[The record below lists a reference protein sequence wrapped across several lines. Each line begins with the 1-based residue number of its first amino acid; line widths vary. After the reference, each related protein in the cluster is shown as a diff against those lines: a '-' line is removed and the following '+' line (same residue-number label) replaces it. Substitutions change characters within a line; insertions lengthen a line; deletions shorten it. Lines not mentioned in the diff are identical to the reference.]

1 MNQNRLTKE
10 IKAGLIAV
18 LGITALIMGFS
29 YLKSNSLLGKSTTL
43 HAVYD
48 HVGGLQSGTAVSL
61 NGFSV
66 GTIDD
71 IAFLDE
77 TGKLMVAFTIT
88 TDLPIPAD
96 SKAELYDTSV
106 LGGKGLQIVLGTP
119 GSAIAQ
125 NGDTLTSI
133 VKVGMTDRITEL
145 MEPLEAKVNS
155 AIVETDLLMKNLNQL
170 LDTDSQALL
179 RETLNNFSETSASL
193 KVITQNVSENL
204 TANEKVLGTIL
215 ESTAELTSNLSSV
228 SETLNDAD
236 LQGLIADL
244 NTSVSVTKKILEGV
258 KNGEGSVGQIFTNQE
273 LYLSLQENLSQLEW
287 LLQDL
292 RLNPKRY
299 LSVSVFGKKQKDY
312 VAPESDPAK
321 TSKNQ

>member
-10 IKAGLIAV
+10 IKAGLIVV

-204 TANEKVLGTIL
+204 TANEKALGTIL

-244 NTSVSVTKKILEGV
+244 NTSVSATKEILEGV

>member
-1 MNQNRLTKE
+1 MNLIRLTKE
-10 IKAGLIAV
+10 IKAGLIVV
-18 LGITALIMGFS
+18 LGITALILGFS
-29 YLKSNSLLGKSTTL
+29 YLKSNSLLGKSTKL
-43 HAVYD
+43 YAVYD

-71 IAFLDE
+71 ITFLDE
-77 TGKLMVAFTIT
+77 TGKLMVSFTLI

-106 LGGKGLQIVLGTP
+106 LGGKGLQVILGTP

-125 NGDTLTSI
+125 NGDTLISI

-179 RETLNNFSETSASL
+179 RETLNNFSETSESL

-204 TANEKVLGTIL
+204 TANEKALGTIL
-215 ESTAELTSNLSSV
+215 ENTAELTSNLSKV
-228 SETLNDAD
+228 SQTLNEAD
-236 LQGLIADL
+236 LKGLMTDL
-244 NTSVSVTKKILEGV
+244 DTSISATKEILEGI
-258 KNGEGSVGQIFTNQE
+258 KNGDGSVGQIFTNQE
-273 LYLSLQENLSQLEW
+273 LYVSLTSNLNQLEW

-321 TSKNQ
+321 TLKNQ

>member
-1 MNQNRLTKE
+1 MNLLRLTKE
-10 IKAGLIAV
+10 IKAGLIVV
-18 LGITALIMGFS
+18 LGITAVILGFS

-71 IAFLDE
+71 ITFLDE
-77 TGKLMVAFTIT
+77 TGKLMVSFTLT

-125 NGDTLTSI
+125 NGDTLTSM
-133 VKVGMTDRITEL
+133 VKMGMTDRITEL

-179 RETLNNFSETSASL
+179 RETLKNFSETSTSL
-193 KVITQNVSENL
+193 KVISQNVSENL
-204 TANEKVLGTIL
+204 AANEKALGTIL
-215 ESTAELTSNLSSV
+215 ENTAELTSNLSSV
-228 SETLNDAD
+228 SQTLNEAD
-236 LQGLIADL
+236 LKGLMTDL
-244 NTSVSVTKKILEGV
+244 DASISATKEILEGI
-258 KNGEGSVGQIFTNQE
+258 KNGDGAVGQIFTNQE
-273 LYLSLQENLSQLEW
+273 LYVSLTSNLNQLEW

>member
-1 MNQNRLTKE
+1 MNLLRLTKE
-10 IKAGLIAV
+10 IKAGLIVV
-18 LGITALIMGFS
+18 LGITALILGFS

-61 NGFSV
+61 NGFSI

-71 IAFLDE
+71 ITFLDE
-77 TGKLMVAFTIT
+77 SGKLMVSFTLT

-125 NGDTLTSI
+125 NGDTLISM
-133 VKVGMTDRITEL
+133 VKMGMTDRITEL

-179 RETLNNFSETSASL
+179 RETLKNFSETSTSL
-193 KVITQNVSENL
+193 KVISQNVSENL
-204 TANEKVLGTIL
+204 AANEKALGTIL
-215 ESTAELTSNLSSV
+215 ENTAELTANLSTV
-228 SETLNDAD
+228 SQTLNEAD
-236 LQGLIADL
+236 LKGLMTDL
-244 NTSVSVTKKILEGV
+244 DASISATKEILEGI
-258 KNGEGSVGQIFTNQE
+258 KNGDGSVGQIFTNQE
-273 LYLSLQENLSQLEW
+273 LYVSLTSNLNQLEW

-312 VAPESDPAK
+312 VTPESDPAK

>member
-1 MNQNRLTKE
+1 MNLNRLTKE
-10 IKAGLIAV
+10 IKAGLIVV

-125 NGDTLTSI
+125 NGDTLTSM

-204 TANEKVLGTIL
+204 TANEKALGTIL

-244 NTSVSVTKKILEGV
+244 NTSVSATKEILEGV

>member
-1 MNQNRLTKE
+1 MNLLRLTKE
-10 IKAGLIAV
+10 IKAGLIVV
-18 LGITALIMGFS
+18 LGITALILGFS

-71 IAFLDE
+71 ITFLDE
-77 TGKLMVAFTIT
+77 SGKLMVSFTLT

-125 NGDTLTSI
+125 NGDTLISM
-133 VKVGMTDRITEL
+133 VKMGMTDRITEL

-155 AIVETDLLMKNLNQL
+155 AIVETDLLMKNINQL

-179 RETLNNFSETSASL
+179 RETLKNFSETSTSL
-193 KVITQNVSENL
+193 KVISQNVSENL
-204 TANEKVLGTIL
+204 AANEKALGTIL
-215 ESTAELTSNLSSV
+215 ENTAELTANLSTV
-228 SETLNDAD
+228 SQTLNEAD
-236 LQGLIADL
+236 LKGLMTNLDASISA
-244 NTSVSVTKKILEGV
+244 TKEILEGI
-258 KNGEGSVGQIFTNQE
+258 KNGDGAVGQIFTNQE
-273 LYLSLQENLSQLEW
+273 LYVSLTSNLNQLEW

-299 LSVSVFGKKQKDY
+299 LSVSVFGKKQKDF

>member
-1 MNQNRLTKE
+1 MNLLRLTKE
-10 IKAGLIAV
+10 IKAGLIVV
-18 LGITALIMGFS
+18 LGITALILGFS
-29 YLKSNSLLGKSTTL
+29 YLKSNSLIGKSTTL

-48 HVGGLQSGTAVSL
+48 HVGGLQSGTTVSL

-71 IAFLDE
+71 ITFLDE
-77 TGKLMVAFTIT
+77 TGKLMVSFTLT

-106 LGGKGLQIVLGTP
+106 IGGKGLQIVLGTP
-119 GSAIAQ
+119 GSTIAQ
-125 NGDTLTSI
+125 NGDTLTSM
-133 VKVGMTDRITEL
+133 VKIGMTDRITEL

-170 LDTDSQALL
+170 LDTDSQTLL
-179 RETLNNFSETSASL
+179 RETLKNFSETSASL
-193 KVITQNVSENL
+193 KVISKNVSENL
-204 TANEKVLGTIL
+204 AANEKALGTIL
-215 ESTAELTSNLSSV
+215 ENTAELTSNLSSV
-228 SETLNDAD
+228 SQTLNEAD
-236 LQGLIADL
+236 LKGLMTDL
-244 NTSVSVTKKILEGV
+244 DASISATKEILEGI
-258 KNGEGSVGQIFTNQE
+258 KNGDGSVGQIFTNQE
-273 LYLSLQENLSQLEW
+273 LYVSLTSNLNQLEW

>member
-1 MNQNRLTKE
+1 MNLNRLTKE
-10 IKAGLIAV
+10 IKAGLIVV
-18 LGITALIMGFS
+18 LGITALILGFS
-29 YLKSNSLLGKSTTL
+29 YLKSNSLLGKSTML

-77 TGKLMVAFTIT
+77 TGKLLVSFTIT
-88 TDLPIPAD
+88 TNLPIPAD

-133 VKVGMTDRITEL
+133 VKIGMTDRITEL

-170 LDTDSQALL
+170 LDSDSQALL

-204 TANEKVLGTIL
+204 AANEKALGTIL

-228 SETLNDAD
+228 SETLNEAD

-244 NTSVSVTKKILEGV
+244 NTSVSATKEILEGV
-258 KNGEGSVGQIFTNQE
+258 KNGEGFVGQIFTNQE

>member
-1 MNQNRLTKE
+1 MNLLRLTKE
-10 IKAGLIAV
+10 IKAGLIVV
-18 LGITALIMGFS
+18 LGITAVILGFS
-29 YLKSNSLLGKSTTL
+29 YLKSNSLLGKSTKL
-43 HAVYD
+43 YAVYD

-71 IAFLDE
+71 ITFLDE
-77 TGKLMVAFTIT
+77 TGKLMVSFTLI
-88 TDLPIPAD
+88 TDLPIPTD

-106 LGGKGLQIVLGTP
+106 LGGKGLQIILGTP

-125 NGDTLTSI
+125 SGDTLTSI
-133 VKVGMTDRITEL
+133 VKIGMTDRITEL

-170 LDTDSQALL
+170 LDADSQALL

-193 KVITQNVSENL
+193 KVISQNVSENL

-215 ESTAELTSNLSSV
+215 ENTAELTSNLSSV
-228 SETLNDAD
+228 SQTLNEAD
-236 LQGLIADL
+236 LKGLMVDL
-244 NTSVSVTKKILEGV
+244 NESISATKEILAGIN
-258 KNGEGSVGQIFTNQE
+258 NGEGTVGQIFTNQE
-273 LYLSLQENLSQLEW
+273 LYVSLTSNLNQLEW

-312 VAPESDPAK
+312 VAPESDSAK
-321 TSKNQ
+321 NSKNQ

>member
-1 MNQNRLTKE
+1 MNLNRLTKE
-10 IKAGLIAV
+10 IKAGLIVV
-18 LGITALIMGFS
+18 LGITALILGFS

-204 TANEKVLGTIL
+204 TANEKALGTIL

-244 NTSVSVTKKILEGV
+244 NTSVSATKEILEGV

-299 LSVSVFGKKQKDY
+299 FSVSVFGKKQKDY

>member
-1 MNQNRLTKE
+1 MNLNRLTKE
-10 IKAGLIAV
+10 IKAGLIVV

-66 GTIDD
+66 GTIGD

-204 TANEKVLGTIL
+204 TANEKALGTIL

-244 NTSVSVTKKILEGV
+244 NTSVSATKEILEGV